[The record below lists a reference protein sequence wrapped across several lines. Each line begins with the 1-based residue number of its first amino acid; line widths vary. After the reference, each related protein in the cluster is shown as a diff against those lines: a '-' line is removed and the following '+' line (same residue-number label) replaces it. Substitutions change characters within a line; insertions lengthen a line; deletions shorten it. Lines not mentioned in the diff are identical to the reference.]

1 MMEGPELDLTFHVH
15 DTLFVFWVAMFYL
28 PILPVTVIAAFLAF
42 YTNVMY
48 LKLKILTQHKRPQ
61 NVDNK
66 LANFVSQMVPWM
78 VYCAAVM
85 QLLYV
90 RWASW
95 HVDTLVDKKKLDI
108 VRKDLE
114 FMELLSFWFFV
125 GCSGYMVLPLRR
137 IIECFKDCCADY
149 KAPISLPQIILYN
162 DENYDSVNPMTK
174 TEGRIRSL
182 KQIIEMLKVNLGE
195 LQNQKGD
202 DKEKIIKKLEDQI

>member
-1 MMEGPELDLTFHVH
+1 MEGPELDLTFHVH

-28 PILPVTVIAAFLAF
+28 PILPISLVAALFAF

-48 LKLKILTQHKRPQ
+48 LKLKILTQHKLPK

-66 LANFVSQMVPWM
+66 LVNFVSQTVPWM

-90 RWASW
+90 RWAGW
-95 HVDTLVDKKKLDI
+95 HVNTLVDKKDLPI
-108 VRKDLE
+108 IRKDFE
-114 FMELLSFWFFV
+114 FMETLSFWFFV

-137 IIECFKDCCADY
+137 IIEWFKDCCATHI
-149 KAPISLPQIILYN
+149 APISKPQNTLYN

-182 KQIIEMLKVNLGE
+182 KQIIDTLKRNLAE
-195 LQNQKGD
+195 L
-202 DKEKIIKKLEDQI
+202 